1 MKANAVV
8 PISGTYNAWKVAEP
22 PDPTSSVQERAVALE
37 IQGDAKTGYHLI
49 MSPSGCFTADSWH
62 ETIEDA
68 MDSAL
73 RVFDVLP
80 EKRK

>member
-8 PISGTYNAWKVAEP
+8 PISGTYNAWKVAAP
-22 PDPTSSVQERAVALE
+22 SDPTSSVQERAVALE
-37 IQGDAKTGYHLI
+37 IQGVAKKGYHLI

-62 ETIEDA
+62 ETIEEA

-73 RVFDVLP
+73 RVFDVRP
-80 EKRK
+80 EEWK

>member
-8 PISGTYNAWKVAEP
+8 LISGTSNSWKVAEP
-22 PDPTSSVQERAVALE
+22 SDPAATVQERAVTLE
-37 IQGDAKTGYHLI
+37 IQGDAKNGYHLI

-68 MDSAL
+68 IDTSRRL
-73 RVFDVLP
+73 FDVRP
-80 EKRK
+80 DGWI